1 MDIIVNKKELFHK
14 LDLAPLHPRYEV
26 YITDWETDGE
36 MSLHI
41 DTDEEHDVAIK
52 LLFQFD
58 IDTEDNLHIYTNG
71 LDDSLLNELL
81 AYFDECNVQYE
92 TE

>member
-1 MDIIVNKKELFHK
+1 MGIIVNKKELFHK
-14 LDLAPLHPRYEV
+14 LDLAPLHPRYEL
-26 YITDWETDGE
+26 YITEWETDGE
-36 MSLHI
+36 MALYI
-41 DTDEEHDVAIK
+41 DTDEEYVVTIK

-58 IDTEDNLHIYTNG
+58 IDTEDNLHIYTKG

-81 AYFDECNVQYE
+81 AYFDEYNVQYE

>member
-1 MDIIVNKKELFHK
+1 MEIIVNKKELFSK
-14 LDLAPLHPRYEV
+14 LDLAPRNPRYEV
-26 YITDWETDGE
+26 HIGDWETEGE
-36 MSLHI
+36 MSFSI
-41 DTDEEHDVAIK
+41 DTDEENDVAIK
-52 LLFQFD
+52 MLFQFD

-71 LDDSLLNELL
+71 LDDSLRNELL